1 MIGVGDAKKSGGV
14 VVIVLTR
21 DNIGY
26 GGSCMKSIY
35 SGLCEIMVLKTG
47 SDRPVESGTGV

>member
-35 SGLCEIMVLKTG
+35 SGLCEM
-47 SDRPVESGTGV
+47 